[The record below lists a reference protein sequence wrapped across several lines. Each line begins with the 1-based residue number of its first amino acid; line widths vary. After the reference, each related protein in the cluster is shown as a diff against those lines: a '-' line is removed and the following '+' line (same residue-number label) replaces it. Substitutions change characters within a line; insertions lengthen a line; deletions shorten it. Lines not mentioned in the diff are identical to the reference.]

1 LIILGQLDGKR
12 IIITGAAQ
20 GIGAAIVQGYV
31 AEGAKVAALDMKFK
45 ESEDSSD
52 GIFRHYTD
60 VSDNESVKKAFN
72 QSVTEIGGLDVLV
85 NVAGIERGGPS
96 SDIPDSDWDAVF
108 AVNAKGTRNTNAAAF
123 NYLKDNGG
131 AIINFGSRS
140 GVVGV
145 PEQAAYSAS
154 KAAVHTWTRAVA
166 QEWAKYN
173 ITVNAVAPAMW
184 TDMYDDYR
192 MRLNEQDLAVHDAEM
207 AAQIPIGGKLGNP
220 STDLVPVL
228 VFLASDGAHFIS
240 GQSFPIDGGWLH
252 MR

>member
-1 LIILGQLDGKR
+1 MGQLDGRR
-12 IIITGAAQ
+12 IIVTGGAQ
-20 GIGAAIVQGYV
+20 GIGAAVVQGYV
-31 AEGAKVAALDMKFK
+31 EEGAKVAALDLQFKNSETDPKGVLRTNVDVADSESVNRAFK
-45 ESEDSSD
+45 EAVD
-52 GIFRHYTD
+52 YL
-60 VSDNESVKKAFN
+60 
-72 QSVTEIGGLDVLV
+72 GGLDVMM

-96 SDIPDSDWDAVF
+96 SDIPDADWDAVF

-123 NYLKDNGG
+123 TYLKDKGG

-166 QEWAKYN
+166 QEWGKYN
-173 ITVNAVAPAMW
+173 ITVNAIAPAMW
-184 TDMYDDYR
+184 TDMYDEYR
-192 MRLNEQDLAVHDAEM
+192 KRLNEEELAAHDAAM

-220 STDLVPVL
+220 RVDLVPL
-228 VFLASDGAHFIS
+228 MVFLATDGAHFIS
-240 GQSFPIDGGWLH
+240 GQSFPVDGGWLH

>member
-1 LIILGQLDGKR
+1 MGQLDGRR
-12 IIITGAAQ
+12 IIVTGAAQ
-20 GIGAAIVQGYV
+20 GIGEAVVNGYV
-31 AEGAKVAALDMKFK
+31 AEGAKVAALDLQFK
-45 ESEDSSD
+45 KEGEHTAD
-52 GIFRHYTD
+52 GVFRHFVD
-60 VSDNESVKKAFN
+60 VANK
-72 QSVTEIGGLDVLV
+72 QSVIDAFEKSVAALGGLDVMV

-96 SDIPDSDWDAVF
+96 EDIPDEDWDAVF

-123 NYLKDNGG
+123 PYLKEKGG

-166 QEWAKYN
+166 QEWGKYG
-173 ITVNAVAPAMW
+173 ITVNAIAPAMW
-184 TDMYDDYR
+184 TKMYDEYR
-192 MRLNEQDLAVHDAEM
+192 KRLTPEQLAEHDAAM

-220 STDLVPVL
+220 SVDLVPL
-228 VFLASDGAHFIS
+228 MVFLATEGAHFIS
-240 GQSFPIDGGWLH
+240 GQSFPVDGGWLH